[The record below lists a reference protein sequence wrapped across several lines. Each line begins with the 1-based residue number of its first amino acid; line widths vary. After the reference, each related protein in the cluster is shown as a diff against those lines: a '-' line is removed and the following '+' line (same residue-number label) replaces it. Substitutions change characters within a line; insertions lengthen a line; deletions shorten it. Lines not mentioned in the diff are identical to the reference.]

1 MARRKRTAGHGV
13 AGWLQNQIRNTSLV
27 WLLGFFLAG
36 AGFYYQTTGKL
47 DQHSTSLAQLQV
59 KAEET
64 KKEDN
69 ADRAKVRDAFL
80 ADSKNTA
87 AGIAELNK
95 QTAVMSAVLVG
106 VQRELEKIATK
117 LDAAPHHPRGR

>member
-1 MARRKRTAGHGV
+1 MAKRRTSKPHGLG
-13 AGWLQNQIRNTSLV
+13 AWLQNQFWNTSLA
-27 WLLGFFLAG
+27 WLIGLFLVG
-36 AGFYYQTTGKL
+36 AGFYYETSSTQRQHTTA
-47 DQHSTSLAQLQV
+47 LARLEA

-64 KKEDN
+64 KKEDS

-106 VQRELEKIATK
+106 VQRELEKIANK
-117 LDAAPHHPRGR
+117 LDGPPRER